1 MEKLRDHTVND
12 LEDWT
17 KRVEDIAAGFGLD
30 WYPQEF
36 EIVDYEMML
45 GTLAYHGIPS
55 YYPHW
60 SFGKAYERQATLYKY
75 GLTYLPYELVINS
88 NPSIAYLMNE
98 NPLPLQILIIA
109 HVYAHNNFFKNNV
122 NFQKG
127 TRAELALEF
136 FKASADRVRSY
147 VSDPSIGIK
156 KVEKC
161 LDAVHALMYH
171 RSRIPGATYMTQDK
185 KLLAPSSGSQNPE
198 DDQWSHLEQKR
209 SNKKQL
215 PTIFP
220 IEPEENLLLF
230 MRDNSPRRLE
240 DWEKDLMTVGAESFA
255 YFLPQIDTKNM
266 NEGWASYWHNKII
279 RALPLSA
286 DMRLA
291 IADYH
296 SRVVRPPENPLSINP
311 YHIGIET
318 WSDIF
323 RRYEKPTAEE
333 IKEYG
338 LAGGEGLRQIFHV
351 MRTAND
357 ASFFRAYL
365 TQELMTRLNL
375 LSYKVEGNNI
385 LVDELSN
392 DDSWKRIKR
401 LLIRDVGLGSMPVIK
416 ITDADYEHARSL
428 YLKHEFDGRNMDKEY
443 TQRTLEHV
451 YYFWGRNLY
460 LETATYKRKAPFVYK
475 FDGKHHFASRK
486 K

>member
-1 MEKLRDHTVND
+1 MKELRDYTVHD

-17 KRVEDIAAGFGLD
+17 KRIEDVAAEFGLD

-109 HVYAHNNFFKNNV
+109 HVYAHNNLFKNNT
-122 NFQKG
+122 NFQNG

-147 VSDPSIGIK
+147 RSDPSIGVK
-156 KVEKC
+156 LVEKC
-161 LDAVHALMYH
+161 LDAAHALMYH
-171 RSRIPGATYMTQDK
+171 RSRIPGTSYIPQDK
-185 KLLAPSSGSQNPE
+185 KVLALSTESKNPP
-198 DDQWSHLEQKR
+198 DDQWDHLKQR
-209 SNKKQL
+209 RTDKKQN
-215 PTIFP
+215 PTGFP
-220 IEPEENLLLF
+220 VEPEENLLLF

-240 DWEKDLMTVGAESFA
+240 DWEKDLMTIAAESFA
-255 YFLPQIDTKNM
+255 YFLPQIETKNM

-286 DMRLA
+286 DIRLA
-291 IADYH
+291 TADYH
-296 SRVVRPPENPLSINP
+296 SRVVRPSETPLSVNP
-311 YHIGIET
+311 YYIGIET

-323 RRYEKPTAEE
+323 KRYQESSGEDKN
-333 IKEYG
+333 KHG
-338 LAGGEGLRQIFHV
+338 LTSGEGSKQIFHV

-357 ASFFRAYL
+357 ASFFRAHL
-365 TQELMTRLNL
+365 TQELMARLNL
-375 LSYKVEGNNI
+375 LSYKVEGNDV
-385 LVDELSN
+385 LVNELPD

-416 ITDADYEHARSL
+416 IIDADYEHARNL
-428 YLKHEFDGRNMDKEY
+428 YLKHEFDGRNLDKEY
-443 TQRTLEHV
+443 TQKTLEHV

-460 LETATYKRKAPFVYK
+460 LETSTYKRRLPFIYK
-475 FDGKHHFASRK
+475 FDGKRHSGYRRK
-486 K
+486 